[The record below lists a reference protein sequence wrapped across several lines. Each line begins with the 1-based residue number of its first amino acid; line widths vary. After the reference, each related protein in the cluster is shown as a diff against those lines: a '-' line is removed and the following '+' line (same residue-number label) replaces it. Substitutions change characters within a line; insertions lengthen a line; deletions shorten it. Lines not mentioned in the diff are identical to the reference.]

1 MKRVYSD
8 YLKDIITEIDLIFDF
23 CKEIK
28 NPSEFLNDKKLSGQ
42 QSEVSR

>member
-8 YLKDIITEIDLIFDF
+8 YLNDIIAEIDLIFDF

-28 NPSEFLNDKKLSGQ
+28 NASEFLNDKKMSGQ
-42 QSEVSR
+42 QSEVLR

>member
-8 YLKDIITEIDLIFDF
+8 YLNDIITEIDLIFDF

-28 NPSEFLNDKKLSGQ
+28 NASEYQNDKKTVRE
-42 QSEVSR
+42 QSEASK